1 MKKIKSIAAL
11 VLYLGA
17 MWLLFDIL
25 TSYALVYYYRIKEV
39 PNAIAKEEAKLSS
52 VIFVKKIID
61 KLAQRT
67 HVATRYL
74 QPDAVI
80 IPSPMYGPDP
90 DLGYRAK
97 PDKYSVI
104 FQRTKEPGVVE
115 KLITKVTIDGD
126 GNRWL
131 GDHVK
136 NNGRPNVYIFGDS
149 YIFGWGVDDEQSL
162 AYLLQQNRKDLN
174 VTLLANGGYSL
185 TQAYLNFERLKPTL
199 RPEDVLILGYTAYYK
214 RRHVMAPS
222 RIVENGEPPSTEGSH
237 ATVPRATLGENGQ
250 IKIDYIS
257 AYCKFSGDYC
267 KKPDP
272 SPEEMNRVTA
282 ALINH
287 IARNTPA
294 QVFLLHFGGE
304 HDYYEQIPTP
314 HDAMPEMLDKRVK
327 VIHAMDNEFGS
338 FVRDSVAGFDS
349 HPGPYWHYA
358 MFTKLKDLLAEI
370 APKTSSAS
378 AEPAP
383 K

>member
-1 MKKIKSIAAL
+1 MKKIKTIAGLA
-11 VLYLGA
+11 LYLGA

-61 KLAQRT
+61 KIAQRT
-67 HVATRYL
+67 HVSTRYL
-74 QPDAVI
+74 QPDATI
-80 IPSPMYGPDP
+80 TPNTLYGPDP
-90 DLGYRAK
+90 LLGYRAQ
-97 PDKYSVI
+97 PGKYSVA
-104 FQRTKEPGVVE
+104 FQRTKAPGVTE
-115 KLITKVTIDGD
+115 KLITTVTVQED

-136 NNGRPNVYIFGDS
+136 NSGRPNVYIFGDS

-174 VTLLANGGYSL
+174 VTLLANGGASL
-185 TQAYLNFERLKPTL
+185 TQAYLNFERLRPTL

-222 RIVENGEPPSTEGSH
+222 RIVENGDVPGTEGSH
-237 ATVPRATLGENGQ
+237 AMVPRAKLTENGQ

-267 KKPDP
+267 KQPDP
-272 SPEEMNRVTA
+272 SPDEMNRVTA

-287 IARNTPA
+287 IARNSPA
-294 QVFLLHFGGE
+294 QVYLLHFGSE
-304 HDYYEQIPTP
+304 HDYYEPVPQP
-314 HDAMPEMLDKRVK
+314 HDPVPEMIDKRVK
-327 VIHAMDNEFGS
+327 IIHAMDDDFGS
-338 FVRDSVAGFDS
+338 FVRDNVAGFDS

-370 APKTSSAS
+370 APKISSAS

-383 K
+383 Q